1 VEAAKHD
8 SNPQTMHFDT
18 RGNAL
23 EIVELAEGRMRT
35 ARSDL
40 DVFGNLTAK
49 FDFLNRRVERK
60 EFDMLGRPF
69 I

>member
-1 VEAAKHD
+1 
-8 SNPQTMHFDT
+8 MHFDT